1 MKEKLQEYALIA
13 EIISAICIVLSLIFV
28 GLQVRQSAQETAFN
42 TEAIRGQVRE
52 SMLNSDITQLTYYAD
67 NPYLISM
74 EFHDGELTREEIGKF
89 VGIMLVLIRQRE
101 NYWVQHAN
109 GILDDDTFNAYFNV
123 LLATIESDETA
134 ARIWQNYADARMGVP
149 GFVDYTDNM
158 LEARKITGEDASS
171 GASDWADGLEL
182 PPRQAQQ

>member
-28 GLQVRQSAQETAFN
+28 GFQVRQSARETALN

-52 SMLNSDITQLTYYAD
+52 SMLNSDISQLTYFAD
-67 NPYLISM
+67 NPYMLSM
-74 EFHDGELTREEIGKF
+74 EFHDGELTREEIGRS
-89 VGIMLVLIRQRE
+89 VGSSLVMIRQRE

-123 LLATIESDETA
+123 LLAAIESDDTS
-134 ARIWQNYADARMGVP
+134 ARIWQTYSDGQMGVP
-149 GFVDYTDNM
+149 GFVAYANRM
-158 LEARKITGEDASS
+158 LEARKGTDTRQTAL
-171 GASDWADGLEL
+171 DWADGLEL
-182 PPRQAQQ
+182 PARRTQQ